1 MKFNYVRIFTLFI
14 LLASVGVF
22 TSCSSLSGD
31 DNGSDITA
39 AYVGDWKLVKAT
51 FTGEVAEPAD
61 FAGFSIALNSA
72 GTYIL
77 TNPTAFPSPTGA
89 AGTYQSDNSFITFD
103 TNVSVNLVSL
113 SGNTMV
119 WEWQVSQPG
128 KITAT
133 YRYTFERM

>member
-1 MKFNYVRIFTLFI
+1 MRVAMFFVLLLSVATFT
-14 LLASVGVF
+14 
-22 TSCSSLSGD
+22 TSCSSFGGGGD
-31 DNGSDITA
+31 TPTDA

-72 GTYIL
+72 GTYVL
-77 TNPTAFPSPTGA
+77 TNPTTFPSPTGV
-89 AGTYQSDNSFITFD
+89 AGTYQSDNSFIIFD